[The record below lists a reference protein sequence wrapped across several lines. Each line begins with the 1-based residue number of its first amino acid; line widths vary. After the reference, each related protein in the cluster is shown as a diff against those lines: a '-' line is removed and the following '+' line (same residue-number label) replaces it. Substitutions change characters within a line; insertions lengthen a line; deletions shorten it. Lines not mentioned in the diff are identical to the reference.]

1 MPKQAARMA
10 SEGARLERME
20 ATVAKEPKEGTE
32 SAAGEVDAA
41 VDRTALDMMDT
52 LQATGAARTKHSDE
66 LGQMHRDGAERTI
79 DAAGKGAAQDTMGNP
94 LSTLAIRTKY
104 SDELGPMHRDGEERA
119 TDAAINWAEQC
130 ATGEHGAAE
139 TMPTRRD
146 DEHARAGVE
155 TIISADE
162 ELAERVVSAFESY
175 SDAIMGIRRLL
186 AERYGE
192 NFELYADEDGNKE
205 YWEQLKQ
212 DLQLRDG
219 EAERIA
225 RIYASVETSAFD
237 YREGSWSVY
246 RSLQN
251 NVFAYTAWGVALA
264 RVPVMRP
271 HGIGYEDCVF
281 AADETRLLA
290 FLEHCRTRRRELD
303 RSQVT
308 VFTDRP
314 HGTEKKLESIT
325 TMVQREEVVMHDD
338 VKKDIYR
345 SIDRFFSEDRSFYE
359 TFGVPYKR
367 GILLYGK
374 PGNGKTTL
382 VKSIAGSV
390 QAPVAYWQI
399 TEHTCS
405 DTIQEVFE
413 AAASLAPMIL
423 VVEDMDAMPE
433 RARSYF
439 LNTLDGAT
447 SKEGIFLIGT
457 TNYPERIDPALM
469 NRAGR
474 FDRAYEIKLPDAEL
488 RDVYMRRKGFGM
500 LAGEEELK
508 ELVGMTEGFTFAQ
521 LNELYVSA
529 AMVWYEE
536 KAVNLP
542 LLAKRLKGD
551 LHKGRTQEWF
561 QDPGT
566 QRVGFMAI

>member
-1 MPKQAARMA
+1 MPKQAAGLADERA
-10 SEGARLERME
+10 RSEQSVTTDAPQ
-20 ATVAKEPKEGTE
+20 PKQGTE
-32 SAAGEVDAA
+32 SAASAAEAA
-41 VDRTALDMMDT
+41 VN
-52 LQATGAARTKHSDE
+52 GAANGTSS
-66 LGQMHRDGAERTI
+66 
-79 DAAGKGAAQDTMGNP
+79 N
-94 LSTLAIRTKY
+94 
-104 SDELGPMHRDGEERA
+104 
-119 TDAAINWAEQC
+119 
-130 ATGEHGAAE
+130 HGAAG
-139 TMPTRRD
+139 TIAIRCG
-146 DEHARAGVE
+146 DEYGVE
-155 TIISADE
+155 TIISAE
-162 ELAERVVSAFESY
+162 EGLAERIVSPFESY
-175 SDAIMGIRRLL
+175 SGAVMGIQRLL
-186 AERYGE
+186 TARYGKP
-192 NFELYADEDGNKE
+192 FELYEDEDCNEE
-205 YWEQLKQ
+205 YWELLKQ
-212 DLQLRDG
+212 DLQRGTG
-219 EAERIA
+219 EAERVA
-225 RIYASVETSAFD
+225 RVYESVGTRVFD
-237 YREGSWSVY
+237 YRDGDWSVCP
-246 RSLQN
+246 SLQN
-251 NVFAYTAWGVALA
+251 NVFAYAAWDVALA

-290 FLEHCRTRRRELD
+290 FLAHCRSRRRELD

-314 HGTEKKLESIT
+314 HGTEKQLEPIT
-325 TMVQREEVVMHDD
+325 TMVERDEVVMHEE
-338 VKKDIYR
+338 VKQDIYR

-413 AAASLAPMIL
+413 AAAALAPMIL

-488 RDVYMRRKGFGM
+488 RGVYMRRKGFGK

-508 ELVGMTEGFTFAQ
+508 ELIGMTEGFTFAQ

-561 QDPGT
+561 QEPGT
-566 QRVGFMAI
+566 QRVGFMAM